1 MERNDKKLWLK
12 LLGFDPNKELKVM
25 ILGIVRDEGI
35 TLAEAC
41 SRYAMPP
48 LQVEGV
54 NDTEPSEYDNPY
66 RPPIIIKARKY

>member
-1 MERNDKKLWLK
+1 MKRIDRKLWLK

-48 LQVEGV
+48 LQVEG
-54 NDTEPSEYDNPY
+54 TEPSEYDNPY